1 MAWGCRAWPPHLR
14 VRCGSPSTR
23 EKRGTA
29 VRRNLL
35 ASFGLAILVGAC
47 GAEFDSASQI
57 EGLRV
62 LAVKKSLPYARP
74 GQTVDLELLW
84 HDTQGERAVPQIA
97 WLAICENPPGDLFEA
112 CFTQVPNLTADE
124 LAERSSFPQGS
135 EPNDRFSFVTS
146 PDIISSRP
154 LPPNPATTPYGL
166 HYVFFA
172 ACAGEL
178 AFVPG
183 AAFPFVCFQEQD
195 DQPGF
200 TAGDRQLDSRDFV
213 LGYTAVF
220 VYEELSN
227 SNPSMHGFV
236 FNGVTLLPANL
247 AEAAMTVDAVV
258 LEPRDL
264 CLGDACEPIV
274 AAADAEPCPDALTLD
289 TCVGDCEDVVLTPLI
304 DSSSA
309 EIDEAA
315 SSGTSGVLGE
325 QMWVNYYS
333 TGGELSEPVR
343 LLNDAILGWSDNFE
357 SEYKPADTAS
367 VSYLWAVA
375 HDNRGGT
382 EWARLRL
389 CTR

>member
-1 MAWGCRAWPPHLR
+1 LTIYDARSSLWGRHVNAA
-14 VRCGSPSTR
+14 VGRCLALS
-23 EKRGTA
+23 
-29 VRRNLL
+29 LL
-35 ASFGLAILVGAC
+35 AAGC

-57 EGLRV
+57 DGLRV

-84 HDTQGERAVPQIA
+84 HDSQGERAAPQIA

-124 LAERSSFPQGS
+124 LAARSSFPEGS

-178 AFVPG
+178 AFVPTAG
-183 AAFPFVCFQEQD
+183 FPFVCYREQD

-200 TAGDRQLDSRDFV
+200 TAGDNQLDSRDFV

-220 VYEELSN
+220 VYEELAN
-227 SNPSMHGFV
+227 TNPSMHGFE
-236 FNGVTLLPANL
+236 FNGATLTSAGSEGL
-247 AEAAMTVDAVV
+247 APGAVV

-264 CLGDACEPIV
+264 CFGDACEPV
-274 AAADAEPCPDALTLD
+274 APEADAEACPDVLTLD
-289 TCVGDCEDVVLTPLI
+289 ACVGDCGEVVVAPLI
-304 DSSSA
+304 DSSNA

-333 TGGELSEPVR
+333 TGGELSEEVR
-343 LLNDAILGWSDNFE
+343 LLNDATSGWNDNFE
-357 SEYKPADTAS
+357 SEYKPAETAT

-375 HDNRGGT
+375 HDNRGGA
-382 EWARLRL
+382 EWARLRI
-389 CTR
+389 CTLEPGQ